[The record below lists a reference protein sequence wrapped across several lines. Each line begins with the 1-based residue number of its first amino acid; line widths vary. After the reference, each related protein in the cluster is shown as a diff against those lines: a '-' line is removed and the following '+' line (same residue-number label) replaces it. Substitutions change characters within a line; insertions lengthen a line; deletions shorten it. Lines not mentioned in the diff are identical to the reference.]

1 MQSRFFFFFFA
12 PTFLNASPIGTP
24 LLTLGAEGSPVAQ
37 LSFFQLLVVIL
48 LRYEFWALCLNG
60 MLKWETA
67 VFLRHMSL
75 SNKDMLARHYLSIRK
90 QCQRCGG
97 PNEGGQKKKY
107 SHRSIHTDA
116 QIAVVISSPTAVITA
131 IRCEM
136 VHLASQRTCSYK
148 MCEYKGNIFG
158 LDTCYSFS

>member
-1 MQSRFFFFFFA
+1 MVCSLSRVAWVLWKAIKQKVNTPHCSPVKCSHVFFFFA

-97 PNEGGQKKKY
+97 PNEGGQKKNIRTEAFTQMHKL
-107 SHRSIHTDA
+107 
-116 QIAVVISSPTAVITA
+116 QLSSL
-131 IRCEM
+131 
-136 VHLASQRTCSYK
+136 HQQLW
-148 MCEYKGNIFG
+148 
-158 LDTCYSFS
+158 